1 MIASKQ
7 SQGGEIQMTKP
18 YKIDVIGGY
27 EFDEVAS
34 SLQKALRRAEEYDAC
49 FFAFI
54 LHESS
59 YYKYVWKRL
68 LVVASEDVGN
78 GTPEAVQVVHALQ
91 QSYNYV
97 ITSVNRGKNDSLVFI
112 FQAVMFLCR
121 ANKSREADS
130 LANLIR
136 TRYAQGER
144 LGVKDYAKDMHTKAG
159 RSIHGSW
166 DDGTAEDIAER
177 HRLWYDT
184 FSKVE
189 PDVGDRYLDELKKV
203 KGVE

>member
-1 MIASKQ
+1 
-7 SQGGEIQMTKP
+7 MTKP

-34 SLQKALRRAEEYDAC
+34 SLQKSIRRNEEYAAC
-49 FFAFI
+49 HWAFV

-68 LVVASEDVGN
+68 LVIASEDVGG
-78 GTPEAVQVVHALQ
+78 GTPEAIQVVHALQ
-91 QSYNYV
+91 QSYHYV

-136 TRYAQGER
+136 TRYAEGER
-144 LGVKDYAKDMHTKAG
+144 LTVAGYAKDMHTKAG
-159 RSIHGSW
+159 REIHGSW
-166 DDGTAEDIAER
+166 DDGTEADIAER
-177 HRLWYDT
+177 HRKWYDE

-189 PDVGDRYLDELKKV
+189 PDVGDRYLDDLKKV
-203 KGVE
+203 KGVK

>member
-1 MIASKQ
+1 
-7 SQGGEIQMTKP
+7 MTKP

-27 EFDEVAS
+27 EFDQVAS
-34 SLQKALRRAEEYDAC
+34 SLQKAVRRNQEYEAC
-49 FFAFI
+49 HWAFI
-54 LHESS
+54 LHEST

-68 LVVASEDVGN
+68 LVIASEDVGL
-78 GTPEAVQVVHALQ
+78 GSPEAIQIVHALQ
-91 QSYNYV
+91 QSYHYV

-112 FQAVMFLCR
+112 FEAVLFLCR
-121 ANKSREADS
+121 AKKSREADS

-136 TRYAQGER
+136 TRYAEGER
-144 LGVKDYAKDMHTKAG
+144 LEIKDYAKDMHTKAG

-166 DDGTAEDIAER
+166 DDGTAADIAER

-189 PDVGDRYLDELKKV
+189 PDIGDRYLDELKKA
-203 KGVE
+203 KGVK

>member
-1 MIASKQ
+1 
-7 SQGGEIQMTKP
+7 MTKP

-34 SLQKALRRAEEYDAC
+34 SLQKALRRGEEYDAC

-54 LHESS
+54 LHESG

-78 GTPEAVQVVHALQ
+78 GTPEAIQVVHSLQ
-91 QSYNYV
+91 QSYHYV

-136 TRYAQGER
+136 TRYAEGER
-144 LGVKDYAKDMHTKAG
+144 LEVADYAKDMHTQAG
-159 RSIHGSW
+159 RSIYGSW
-166 DDGTAEDIAER
+166 EDGSAEDIAER

-203 KGVE
+203 KGVK

>member
-1 MIASKQ
+1 
-7 SQGGEIQMTKP
+7 MTKP

-34 SLQKALRRAEEYDAC
+34 SLQKALRRGEEYEAC
-49 FFAFI
+49 FYAFI

-78 GTPEAVQVVHALQ
+78 GTPEAIQVVHALQ
-91 QSYNYV
+91 QAYGYV

-136 TRYAQGER
+136 TRYAEGER
-144 LGVKDYAKDMHTKAG
+144 LEVKAYAKDMHTKAG
-159 RSIHGSW
+159 RVIHGSW
-166 DDGTAEDIAER
+166 EDGGAAAIAER
-177 HRLWYDT
+177 HRKWYDE

-189 PDVGDRYLDELKKV
+189 PDVGDRYLEELKKV
-203 KGVE
+203 KGVK